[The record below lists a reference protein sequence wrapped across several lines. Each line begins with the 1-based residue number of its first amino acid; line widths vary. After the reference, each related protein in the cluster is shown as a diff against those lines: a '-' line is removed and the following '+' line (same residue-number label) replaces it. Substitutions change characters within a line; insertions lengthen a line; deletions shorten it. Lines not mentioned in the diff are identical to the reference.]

1 MCAFVVTADP
11 TTPGGISPPCPTR
24 ALFGIVCPGCGS
36 ARMLYS
42 VLHGDLPAALA
53 YNAVTLVL
61 LLLAGGFFIA
71 SFVLRVSGRHL
82 PRRTARSWPPFALA
96 AVIILWGVLRNLPFE
111 PFSALAV

>member
-1 MCAFVVTADP
+1 MRVRRHSRPHHAGRDQSPLPDQGSVRDRV
-11 TTPGGISPPCPTR
+11 PG
-24 ALFGIVCPGCGS
+24 L
-36 ARMLYS
+36 RMLYS

-111 PFSALAV
+111 PFSALAVVGR